1 MGNGFEQNPMN
12 WNESSRGG
20 GNGSSAGKD
29 LITYARPARYIDSQ
43 MEPPPQIDYSR
54 REDSLAHYWH
64 TLLKR
69 RWTVLT
75 VAFVL
80 TTLAVIGS
88 YKTEPIFL
96 AASRVQVEAET
107 PLIQSLND
115 LYHGMSETDD
125 AFLQTQLQVV
135 QSDTLAWQTVEQ
147 LGLRNNESF
156 VLPSAMAKLEPEA
169 QKVRSIS
176 AFKSALSVELIP
188 KTRIMVVG
196 FESPDP
202 RLAATVANALVNNYV
217 DYNFRLKY
225 DATRVASG
233 WMEKQLD
240 ELKAKVE
247 KSQQALV
254 DYERR
259 NALANS
265 GGSGTQAKQNVE
277 EQTLSDVSKDL
288 TVAQGERIQK
298 ESLYNQVRND
308 RAQIASLAHNDLLQ
322 SLEQKSS
329 ELKGLY
335 TEVLAQYGPN
345 FPKAVR
351 LQQQI
356 EENQTQIVRE
366 QNRVLERVH
375 VDYVTA
381 LNREK
386 LARVAVAEEKTIL
399 GHVNQLLVQHNIL
412 QRDFEANEQLYQNL
426 IQRLKDA
433 TVSAGLRSTN
443 IHQVDMAL
451 PPDHP
456 VRPKKLLNIGVG
468 LLAGLMLGIMLVFA
482 QEALDHTVKS
492 MEEVES
498 LLAIPALGMI
508 PILRGSRKRT
518 AYGLLGGNRNN
529 GPESSLH
536 DVALAVA
543 EHPSSVFAEA
553 YRSLRTSILLSLAD
567 HPPKTLLVTSAV
579 AGDGKTVTSLNLAM
593 ALAQRKGPVLLV
605 DADLRKMG
613 ISKILK
619 CDMRKGLSTV
629 LTGGHAA
636 DDVLQ
641 PYSLMPNLWILPAG
655 PTPPSPA
662 DLLLSEKMAALLEKL
677 SERFE
682 QIIIDSPPVM
692 AVTDATILSR
702 LVDGVVI
709 VAQGSRTSKTSL
721 LRTCRTL
728 EAAGARILGFILNK
742 FDFRNEGYYG
752 YSYGAAY
759 GAKEQ
764 KAPHKSSTEV
774 A

>member
-1 MGNGFEQNPMN
+1 MGDGFQQNPMN
-12 WNESSRGG
+12 WNDGSRGH
-20 GNGSSAGKD
+20 GNGRSSGKD
-29 LITYARPARYIDSQ
+29 LITYARPTRYIESQ
-43 MEPPPQIDYSR
+43 MEPPPEIDYSR

-69 RWTVLT
+69 RWTVLS

-88 YKTEPIFL
+88 YKTKPIFL

-115 LYHGMSETDD
+115 LYHGMGANTDD

-147 LGLRNNESF
+147 LGLGDNPSF
-156 VLPSAMAKLEPEA
+156 AKPSIVVLDPETR
-169 QKVRSIS
+169 KVRLIS

-202 RLAATVANALVNNYV
+202 RLAATVANALVGNYV

-259 NALANS
+259 YALANS
-265 GGSGTQAKQNVE
+265 GGSGTQAKENVE
-277 EQTLSDVSKDL
+277 EQMLSDLSKDL
-288 TVAQGERIQK
+288 TAAQGERIQK

-351 LQQQI
+351 LQQEI
-356 EENQTQIVRE
+356 DENQSQIVRE

-375 VDYVTA
+375 VDYITA

-386 LARVAVAEEKTIL
+386 LAGVAVAQEKEIL

-456 VRPKKLLNIGVG
+456 IRPKKLLNIGVG

-492 MEEVES
+492 IEEVES

-508 PILRGSRKRT
+508 PVLRGSRTRT
-518 AYGLLGGNRNN
+518 AYGLLGGHRNN
-529 GPESSLH
+529 GVESSAH

-613 ISKILK
+613 VSKILK
-619 CDMRKGLSTV
+619 CDMRKGLSTI
-629 LTGGHAA
+629 LTGGSTA
-636 DDVLQ
+636 DEVMQ
-641 PYSLMPNLWILPAG
+641 PYNLVPNLWILPSG

-662 DLLLSEKMAALLEKL
+662 DLLLSEKMADLLEKL

-728 EAAGARILGFILNK
+728 DAAGARILGFILNK
-742 FDFRNEGYYG
+742 FDLRNEGYYG
-752 YSYGAAY
+752 YYYGAY
-759 GAKEQ
+759 GDKSEQ
-764 KAPHKSSTEV
+764 KASYANSIEV